1 VCRTCLPKELPNIC
15 LRLKA
20 FMQVEAGER
29 AAARQQKT
37 ALEVEQRRWRL
48 ALMEQ
53 RRQHL
58 ALKQRHWQRLE
69 QIANFLEQQA
79 SGSTPSLSTP
89 SIPVDPVQVTAAARQ
104 ASARQQAQ
112 QAEAPQPAREAQAAQ
127 WAHAQGGRQ
136 IEEGRMLEQS
146 LRLAATAAA
155 EPGTFL
161 SGATPYPPERQAGL
175 PVWLAIRVAVWLAA
189 GWLFGRLGGPPA
201 WLAA

>member
-1 VCRTCLPKELPNIC
+1 ME
-15 LRLKA
+15 
-20 FMQVEAGER
+20 VEAGER

-58 ALKQRHWQRLE
+58 ELMEQRRQHLALKQRHWQRLE

-79 SGSTPSLSTP
+79 AEAAAATASERLHTQSAPST
-89 SIPVDPVQVTAAARQ
+89 PVDPAQVTAAARQ

-127 WAHAQGGRQ
+127 WAHAQGDRQ

-155 EPGTFL
+155 EPGMFL

-175 PVWLAIRVAVWLAA
+175 PVWLAIWVAVWLAA

-201 WLAA
+201 WLGA